1 LFRIA
6 VPDAKSR
13 YRLAELA
20 NMFLPSAEYAVEI
33 DPEPDGSFDLRIQE
47 NRENVNIQKQELYD
61 FFSRETGKTLEWG
74 ILTGVRPVKLLAEM
88 LQTSSMEA
96 ATAVL
101 RNEYR
106 VSEDK
111 VALLL
116 EVYRTQLTVNFD
128 CAPPATGIY
137 VGIPFCPSRCLYC
150 SFPSN
155 VISSGRAE
163 RYLKAL
169 YQEIDAVADLLKS
182 RSWYGESI
190 YIGGGTPTS
199 LDTPAFRDL
208 VQRVSGRFGSEQTR
222 EFTVECGRPDTIDRD
237 KLKAI
242 AECGAKRIS
251 INPQTM
257 SDVTLE
263 RIGRSHSAQQIREA
277 FALAKDC
284 GIPLINA
291 DLIAG
296 LPGEEPEDF
305 SRTLE
310 QVLLLKPENI
320 TVHTLA
326 VKRASRLI
334 EEDQDYAYRQGSV
347 TGEMLKTARAALRS
361 AGYRPYYLYR
371 QKHMAGNLEN
381 VGYALPG
388 TESLYN
394 IRIMAEDQSI
404 IAMGAGA
411 ISKICYP
418 EENRLERIANVTNY
432 EIYIDRIDEMIS
444 RKEMGIQ

>member
-1 LFRIA
+1 MYKIA

-20 NMFLPSAEYAVEI
+20 NMFLPSSEYAFEI
-33 DPEPDGSFDLRIQE
+33 DPDPDATFDLRIEE
-47 NRENVNIQKQELYD
+47 NQGNVNIQKQAVYD
-61 FFSRETGKTLEWG
+61 YFSQITGRILEWG
-74 ILTGVRPVKLLAEM
+74 ILTGVRPVKLLTEM
-88 LQTSSMEA
+88 LQTCSVETA
-96 ATAVL
+96 RAVL

-106 VSEDK
+106 VSDEK
-111 VALLL
+111 IELLL
-116 EVYRTQLTVNFD
+116 EVYGTQKSVNYD
-128 CAPPATGIY
+128 EAPPAVGIY

-155 VISSGRAE
+155 IISSERADE
-163 RYLKAL
+163 YLKAL
-169 YQEIDAVADLLKS
+169 SKEIDAVADFLAE
-182 RSWYGESI
+182 RNWHAESI

-199 LDTPAFRDL
+199 LDTAAFRGL
-208 VQRVSGRFGSEQTR
+208 LQQVSGRFGSERTR
-222 EFTVECGRPDTIDRD
+222 EFTVECGRPDTIDRQ
-237 KLKAI
+237 KLAAI

-263 RIGRSHSAQQIREA
+263 RIGRSHNAQQIRDA
-277 FALAKDC
+277 FGLARDS
-284 GIPLINA
+284 GIPFINA

-296 LPGEEPEDF
+296 LPGESLEDF
-305 SRTLE
+305 DLTLE
-310 QVLLLKPENI
+310 QVLRLKPENI

-334 EEDQDYAYRQGSV
+334 EEDQDYAYRQGGV
-347 TGEMLKTARAALRS
+347 TAEMLRIARTALSS

-418 EENRLERIANVTNY
+418 QENRLERIANVTNY
-432 EIYIDRIDEMIS
+432 EIYIDRIGEMIH
-444 RKEMGIQ
+444 RKEIGIQ